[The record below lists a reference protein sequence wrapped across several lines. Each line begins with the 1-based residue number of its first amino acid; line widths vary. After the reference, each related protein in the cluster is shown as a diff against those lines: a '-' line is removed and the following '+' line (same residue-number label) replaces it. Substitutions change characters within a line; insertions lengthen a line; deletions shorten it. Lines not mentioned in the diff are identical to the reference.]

1 LILNTPKWVTIQ
13 TTAQALD
20 MTVDQVY
27 RMIREDKFPFRFV
40 RLGQLLR
47 VSATDLGL
55 LNEPQKGE
63 TQSQVENFP
72 VAA

>member
-1 LILNTPKWVTIQ
+1 MSSPKWVTIQ

-27 RMIREDKFPFRFV
+27 RMIREDKFPFKFV
-40 RLGQLLR
+40 RLGRLLR
-47 VSATDLGL
+47 VSAADLGL
-55 LNEPQKGE
+55 FDEPQKGE
-63 TQSQVENFP
+63 TRNQAENLP

>member
-1 LILNTPKWVTIQ
+1 MSTPKWVTIQ

-27 RMIREDKFPFRFV
+27 RAIRENKFPFKYV
-40 RLGQLLR
+40 RLGRLLR
-47 VSATDLGL
+47 VSAADLGL
-55 LNEPQKGE
+55 IEEPKNGE
-63 TQSQVENFP
+63 AQAQSDTVQ